1 MEGELQQI
9 LCITTLVMW
18 NHWIYIELVEDQ
30 LHEMAES
37 NIELFNIVYSI

>member
-1 MEGELQQI
+1 
-9 LCITTLVMW
+9 MW

-37 NIELFNIVYSI
+37 NIELFKIVYSIVN